1 MSRWTRYLWQAL
13 AALGTTGYPYLYPC
27 VARNGDTTPAREV
40 PVDRT
45 DDDAAVR
52 AIFREM
58 VEREWGSA
66 ALVTPAPSQRTDPP
80 EAYPFWP
87 GFLQW

>member
-1 MSRWTRYLWQAL
+1 MSRWTRCLWQAL
-13 AALGTTGYPYLYPC
+13 AALGATGYPYLYPGA
-27 VARNGDTTPAREV
+27 ARNGDTTPAREV
-40 PVDRT
+40 PGDLT
-45 DDDAAVR
+45 DDAAVR
-52 AIFREM
+52 AIFQEM

-66 ALVTPAPSQRTDPP
+66 AFANPA